1 MLFLLVV
8 FPLFVTIIV
17 PSCSSLVLLDLCIYS
32 LSVLACVWSCYFMSS
47 HFCVLPL
54 PESCLCFMFWTA
66 FVDIEP
72 CLDWMTTSLDCP
84 LNKRL
89 LLLDLLSPVCV
100 RDIDNLTNIF

>member
-32 LSVLACVWSCYFMSS
+32 LSVLACVWSCHFMSS

-54 PESCLCFMFWTA
+54 PESRLCFMFWTA

-72 CLDWMTTSLDCP
+72 LDCP

-100 RDIDNLTNIF
+100 RDIDNLINIF